1 MKRNLLPFAISSLVF
16 SAPLSHAQLPQLGE
30 KPWLGHFIGIK
41 EKKFQF
47 GITSKGDAVLH
58 PLKRDGTMVAL
69 FNPIKVNYEILETM
83 PDGKVVSQQVKVDSL
98 ASAQPPVEDPKLPV
112 TFTGKVTGD
121 AAFEMT
127 VAPERG
133 GFSLS
138 GKVTDKGSVTNPLQF
153 VVTIDWNPYR
163 DCQRR

>member
-1 MKRNLLPFAISSLVF
+1 MARSSV
-16 SAPLSHAQLPQLGE
+16 G
-30 KPWLGHFIGIK
+30 
-41 EKKFQF
+41 
-47 GITSKGDAVLH
+47 
-58 PLKRDGTMVAL
+58 
-69 FNPIKVNYEILETM
+69 
-83 PDGKVVSQQVKVDSL
+83 QVKVDSL

-163 DCQRR
+163 DGQRR